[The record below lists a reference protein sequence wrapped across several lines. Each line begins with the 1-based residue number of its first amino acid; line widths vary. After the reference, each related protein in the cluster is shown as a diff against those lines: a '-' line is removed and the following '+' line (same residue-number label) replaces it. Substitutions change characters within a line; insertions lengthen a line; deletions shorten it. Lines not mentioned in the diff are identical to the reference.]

1 MTVNEQLILEIDQL
15 HPAFMIRSDLRKI
28 RVVQRSNDEITP
40 IQEISINKAGRI
52 KSMLHMNPGWIAHP
66 PGNIPRPEID
76 RITEFKHKDSNN
88 LESETRD
95 IKTNNLLR
103 QEAYTFEFNRLKT
116 KTQTI
121 IFSDLS
127 ENIYSEGNYHYD
139 KNGLLV
145 RIETQV
151 SKDSNVL
158 SESVTALDRD
168 LNGLIRMKKI
178 STPSE
183 NGNLEPITATT
194 YNYDAKNRL
203 RNAITSEQRMIVT
216 REYQYEHKGYPQ
228 NVSLITERHLSGV
241 TRTIENEFN
250 DLGDRLKT
258 TISDENVRTTTEY
271 EYEYTT

>member
-1 MTVNEQLILEIDQL
+1 M
-15 HPAFMIRSDLRKI
+15 
-28 RVVQRSNDEITP
+28 
-40 IQEISINKAGRI
+40 SINEAGRI
-52 KSMLHMNPGWIAHP
+52 KSMLHMNPGWIAYP
-66 PGNIPRPEID
+66 PSRNIPRPEID

-103 QEAYTFEFNRLKT
+103 QEAYLYEFNRLKT
-116 KTQTI
+116 KTLTS

-127 ENIYSEGNYHYD
+127 EKMYSESNYHYD

-151 SKDSNVL
+151 SEDSNVL

-168 LNGLIRMKKI
+168 QNGLIRMKKI

-183 NGNLEPITATT
+183 NGDLEPITTTT

-203 RNAITSEQRMIVT
+203 KNSITSEQRMIVT
-216 REYQYEHKGYPQ
+216 KEYRYEQKGFPQ
-228 NVSLITERHLSGV
+228 NVSMITERHLSGA
-241 TRTIENEFN
+241 TRTIGNEFN
-250 DLGDRLKT
+250 GRGDRLKT
-258 TISDENVRTTTEY
+258 TISDRNERTITEY
-271 EYEYTT
+271 EYEYTS